1 MFNIWTHNIYW
12 FIIKDRI
19 IERVKINESD

>member
-12 FIIKDRI
+12 FIIEDRI